1 MLNPNAIVDHF
12 YQYFN
17 PTLGSSL
24 PIVEHAYRLRCDV
37 YCKELKFE
45 PDTTSEFE
53 TDDFDHYSQHV
64 LIKHLAT
71 DSFAGCV
78 RLVVPPKTNRDAQLP
93 LEKYCYAALDKSIVD
108 IESFER
114 GTFGEISRL
123 AVRSQFRRRSG
134 DSKSPTGAS
143 EAKQANQAEE
153 RRNFPFIAVSL
164 YLSVTAIAKL
174 NEIEHVFVM
183 MEPRLAKHLG
193 MMGINF
199 QQIGP
204 VVDYHGRRAPYYINE
219 GVFHKN
225 LPHLAKPFFERVF
238 QDLSDQ
244 FTPELSIHNMS
255 HQQTLI
261 AKPNNGTV

>member
-12 YQYFN
+12 YQYFKPVLASN
-17 PTLGSSL
+17 LSL
-24 PIVEHAYRLRCDV
+24 VQHAYRIRCDV

-45 PDTTSEFE
+45 PDTTSDFE
-53 TDDFDHYSQHV
+53 TDDFDHYAQHV
-64 LIKHLAT
+64 LIEHL
-71 DSFAGCV
+71 SSQSHAGCV
-78 RLVVPPKTNRDAQLP
+78 RLVVPPKNNRDAQLP
-93 LEKYCYAALDKSIVD
+93 LEKYCYEALDKSIVD
-108 IESFER
+108 IDSFER

-123 AVRSQFRRRSG
+123 AVKSQFRRRSG
-134 DSKSPTGAS
+134 DSKTPTGAP
-143 EAKQANQAEE
+143 EVKQTNQAEE

-193 MMGINF
+193 MMGITF

-219 GVFHKN
+219 GIFHKN
-225 LPHLAKPFFERVF
+225 LPHLAKPFFERVYS
-238 QDLSDQ
+238 DLADQ
-244 FTPELSIHNMS
+244 FSPELSIHNMS
-255 HQQTLI
+255 HQRTL
-261 AKPNNGTV
+261 TVKK